1 MKRILVSIVSFV
13 LLSLTAL
20 AQPHFLSDWKMH
32 REGDSHSYQVK
43 VPCTVAGA
51 LNEAGAFGQN
61 VLDEDRYFKID
72 RAQFDSPWVFTT
84 QFDTPKGLH
93 HILRF
98 EGLGYSADI
107 KLNGT
112 PIATA
117 DTTVGVFSVREFD
130 ITALAK
136 KRNTLEVTVYKAPA
150 KSLNSGYADWNP
162 RPVDESMG
170 ILRPVELISVPDV
183 EIQDVFVIPEV
194 NPEDLSKA
202 AFTTVV
208 TLVNRADHPVDGIVT
223 GNWDDGFF
231 RENVSIAAG
240 ASKEVKIHQDVDRP
254 RIWWSHDLGKPELYN
269 LNVRF
274 SSDAIP
280 VKGKAQQPGHERH
293 VRFGLRSITSEIDEN
308 GHRQLILNGKKILF
322 KAGGWTDDIFMQD
335 TPARTRAQLKYV
347 KDMGLNG
354 VRFENIWGRDDT
366 VYDICDE
373 LGLVSIVGFS
383 CHWEWKSYCGL
394 DEVKGYGC
402 IVGEPWESL
411 AARYFHD
418 QVIRLHNHPSI
429 LAWLTGSDRIPTPSL
444 EERYLADY
452 AKYDYRPYI
461 CSAKGMSSLAGPSG
475 VKMEG
480 PYEYV
485 APDYWYRD
493 KKRGGAYGFN
503 TETGIGMNIPQK
515 ESVIRMVGKD
525 HAWPT
530 DKNWDMHCT
539 ASKTEM
545 NSTEMITKV
554 MTEQYGAPT
563 DLDDFMKKAH
573 AIDYE
578 GTRAMFEAF
587 RCKIYKT
594 TGIVQWMQNSA
605 WPSFYWQFYD
615 WYLVPTAGYYGTKH
629 ACAPYQLVY
638 DYKKKAVYAVNE
650 VAPEKRFNT
659 HIDFFGTDG
668 KLLRSDDKRV
678 TFKQR
683 DPEKVYKEIEGPGFI
698 ALTVRD
704 DDGNR
709 IADNFYVLPE
719 GENDYA
725 WDKANWVH
733 TPMNSFASM
742 KFVSELPKAT
752 MTMKTRT
759 TSEGGFEVTL
769 RNESDVIAY
778 QNILKAKDSK
788 GELIPE
794 VIWSDNF
801 VTLAPGE
808 VRRLRCRLPEG
819 SPSAAIFYEGWN
831 GEISQAPDSLDRN
844 RSKYATYD
852 FSKDDQYSVDEP
864 YETVSV
870 TQPKG
875 KKVKNVIF
883 MIGDGMGFEH
893 ISCGWVVNGGHL
905 NMDNMPY
912 TGASRTYAA
921 NKLITDSCAG
931 GAALAAGQK
940 TNYGYIGVDPNAD
953 PMQTALTDAQ
963 AKGMKTGLA
972 VTCRINDATPA
983 DFCTHATTRKDE
995 EGIAAQYV
1003 TSGVDFISG
1012 GGLHFWTDRSDG
1024 RNLVDEMK
1032 AKGYTFVDKLEDIKG
1047 AKGTKFLGLYGDY
1060 DLDPVSERGPILPES
1075 AMKAIEML
1083 DNPKGFFLMIEGS
1096 QIDDWAHRNKIGY
1109 CVEEL
1114 FDFDRTLGM
1123 VLEWAAKDGET
1134 LVIVTADHNTGGLTL
1149 LQGSLEEHLVKVN
1162 FSTKGHHGILVP
1174 VFAYGPRAE
1183 EFVGIHENAEVGA
1196 LVRKIIQEK
1205 K

>member
-1 MKRILVSIVSFV
+1 MKMKRIAL
-13 LLSLTAL
+13 LLSLLLTIGAA
-20 AQPHFLSDWKMH
+20 AQPLTQWTMH
-32 REGDSHSYQVK
+32 RQGDNKTYNVT
-43 VPCTVAGA
+43 VPTTVAGA
-51 LNEAGAFGQN
+51 LNEAGAFGAN
-61 VLDEDRYFKID
+61 VLDEDRYFAID
-72 RAQFDSPWVFTT
+72 KSQFDSPWVFTT
-84 QFDTPKGLH
+84 RFDAAKGLRQ
-93 HILRF
+93 ILRF
-98 EGLGYSADI
+98 DGLGYSADI
-107 KLNGT
+107 KFNGSL
-112 PIATA
+112 IASA
-117 DTTVGVFSVREFD
+117 DTTVGFFSVREFD
-130 ITALAK
+130 VTALAK
-136 KRNTLEVTVYKAPA
+136 KRHNTVEVTVHKAPA

-170 ILRPVELISVPDV
+170 IVRGVELIQTPDV
-183 EIQDVFVIPEV
+183 EIQDLFVIPEV
-194 NPEDLSKA
+194 NPDDLSKA
-202 AFTTVV
+202 AFTVIA
-208 TLVNRADHPVDGIVT
+208 TLINRADTPVDATMMGV
-223 GNWDDGFF
+223 WDDGSYSKA
-231 RENVSIAAG
+231 VSLGAG
-240 ASKEVKIHQDVDRP
+240 EQKEVSVRCTVDKP

-269 LNVRF
+269 LTVRVGTGDGR
-274 SSDAIP
+274 SRTPDSH
-280 VKGKAQQPGHERH
+280 VRS

-322 KAGGWTDDIFMQD
+322 KAGGWSDDIFMQD
-335 TPARTRAQLKYV
+335 TPEKTRAQLIYV
-347 KDMGLNG
+347 RDMGLNA

-366 VYDICDE
+366 VYDLCDE

-452 AKYDYRPYI
+452 ARFDYRPYI

-493 KKRGGAYGFN
+493 TKRGGAYGFN

-515 ESVIRMVGKD
+515 ENVIRMVGKD
-525 HAWPT
+525 HAWPM
-530 DKNWDMHCT
+530 DRNWDIHCT
-539 ASKTEM
+539 ASKSEM
-545 NSTEMITKV
+545 NSPKMMTKV
-554 MTEQYGAPT
+554 ITEQYGAPT

-573 AIDYE
+573 AADYE

-659 HIDFFGTDG
+659 HIDVFGTDG

-683 DPEKVYKEIEGPGFI
+683 DPEKVYKELEGPGFI

-709 IADNFYVLPE
+709 IADNFYVLPD

-778 QNILKAKDSK
+778 QNILKAKDSQ

-808 VRRLRCRLPEG
+808 VRRLRCQLPEG
-819 SPSAAIFYEGWN
+819 SPAAAIYYEGWN

-875 KKVKNVIF
+875 KKVKNVIV
-883 MIGDGMGFEH
+883 MIGDGMGFENV
-893 ISCGWVVNGGHL
+893 SCGWVVNGGHL
-905 NMDNMPY
+905 NMDQMPY
-912 TGASRTYAA
+912 TGVSRTYAVDR
-921 NKLITDSCAG
+921 LVTDSCAG
-931 GAALAAGQK
+931 GAAIASGQK
-940 TNYGYIGVDPNAD
+940 TKYGYIGLDENAN
-953 PMQTALTDAQ
+953 PMETALTDAQ
-963 AKGMKTGLA
+963 KKGMRTGIT
-972 VTCRINDATPA
+972 VTCRLNDATPA
-983 DFCTHATTRKDE
+983 DFCNHSVTRKDE
-995 EGIAAQYV
+995 EGLAAQYI
-1003 TSGVDFISG
+1003 SSNVDFISG
-1012 GGLHFWTDRSDG
+1012 GGLHFWTDRTDG
-1024 RNLVDEMK
+1024 RNLVEEMK

-1047 AKGTKFLGLYGDY
+1047 AKGGKFLGIYGDY
-1060 DLDPVSERGPILPES
+1060 DLDPVSERGAILSTSTE
-1075 AMKAIEML
+1075 KALEML

-1109 CVEEL
+1109 SVEEL
-1114 FDFDRTLGM
+1114 FDFDKTLGL
-1123 VLEWAAKDGET
+1123 VLEWAARDGET
-1134 LVIVTADHNTGGLTL
+1134 LVVVTADHATGGLTL

-1162 FSTKGHHGILVP
+1162 FSTKGHNGIYVP
-1174 VFAYGPRAE
+1174 VFAFGPRAE
-1183 EFVGIHENAEVGA
+1183 EFVGMHENAEVGA
-1196 LVRKIIQEK
+1196 IIRKIIQEK